1 MTATKSCLVTD
12 SQLNIYRL
20 SPIIYQLIKPF
31 VKFIHK
37 VISCHINRG
46 RSDSNIAICQ
56 SPMIILL
63 IFKLVVG
70 KFAGQPEIIRVV
82 QTGQAAHSFVQR
94 PFACSQILIPLISV
108 VFGKFTFRQVKGGSP
123 FSSTM
128 AAILRI

>member
-1 MTATKSCLVTD
+1 MTTTKSCLVTD
-12 SQLNIYRL
+12 SQLIIYPL

-70 KFAGQPEIIRVV
+70 KFAGQPEIIRIAQTRASSPLVRPTPFGLFTNLYSFYIGCIREIYV
-82 QTGQAAHSFVQR
+82 QAGQRRKS
-94 PFACSQILIPLISV
+94 
-108 VFGKFTFRQVKGGSP
+108 